1 MTKNERR
8 IQELQ
13 DYIARDLKL
22 IEFHRRTGHARDEQY
37 AADRLHGV
45 EKELARLVNAGLARE
60 RKAAEGE
67 DA

>member
-22 IEFHRRTGHARDEQY
+22 IEFHRLTGHARDEQY

-45 EKELARLVNAGLARE
+45 EKELARLVNAGLVRE
-60 RKAAEGE
+60 RKAAPEPG
-67 DA
+67 A